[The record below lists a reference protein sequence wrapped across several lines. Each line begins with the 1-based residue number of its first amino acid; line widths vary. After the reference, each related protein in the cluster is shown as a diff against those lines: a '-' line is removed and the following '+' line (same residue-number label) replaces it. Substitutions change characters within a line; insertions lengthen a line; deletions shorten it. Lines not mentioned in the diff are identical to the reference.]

1 MADWTDEASDQ
12 QEQDIERALLNQR
25 LAAKKHEAALSAAS
39 GVCLNCEEPLPT
51 GRYCDDNCRD
61 DHEKR
66 LVARTGV
73 RRR

>member
-1 MADWTDEASDQ
+1 MADWTDEATNQ
-12 QEQDIERALLNQR
+12 QEQELERTLANHR
-25 LAAKKHEAALSAAS
+25 LAAKKHEATLNAAS
-39 GVCLNCEEPLPT
+39 GVCLNCEESLPV

-66 LVARTGV
+66 LAF